1 MVYAVTKALAVRGR
15 PAVLPAVVTALRKK
29 PAPVTAPANGVAT
42 AVVNVIPAALTIRSL
57 ARVDTA
63 VADIS
68 TLGMVVI
75 MSVTMCIAVVVVP
88 LVPVP
93 AVKPKRNLR
102 ESALLIEC
110 ALATDAIGVLGQ
122 RNATARA
129 TIPKIVLPVIMETD
143 IPIRGITAPAYAT
156 MY

>member
-88 LVPVP
+88 LAPVP

-102 ESALLIEC
+102 ASALLIEY
-110 ALATDAIGVLGQ
+110 ALATAVRGVRGRL
-122 RNATARA
+122 NVIVEA
-129 TIPKIVLPVIMETD
+129 TIRKVAVAVKPEVR
-143 IPIRGITAPAYAT
+143 PIRGIIAPASVT
-156 MY
+156 IN